1 MITGLLPP
9 TAGQVLYDGQPLP
22 ADFRQRSKE
31 QLRRIQMI
39 YQIPDTALN
48 PRQRIVDIIGRPL
61 TFYLG
66 LKGKALRARVAELL
80 EMIELDPATFME
92 RQPRELSGGQKQRI
106 CIARALAADPQLIIC
121 DEVTS
126 ALDQLVAEGVL
137 KLLNRIQQQLGVAYL
152 FITHDVATVRAIAD
166 EVLVMQRG
174 RVVDHGSRDAI
185 FTPPHQDYTG
195 LLFSSE
201 PQMDPD
207 WLDRL
212 LATRAAHPSTPTLA
226 DV

>member
-1 MITGLLPP
+1 
-9 TAGQVLYDGQPLP
+9 
-22 ADFRQRSKE
+22 
-31 QLRRIQMI
+31 MI

-48 PRQRIVDIIGRPL
+48 PRQRIVDILGRPL
-61 TFYLG
+61 SFYLG
-66 LKGKALRARVAELL
+66 LKGRALRARVGELL
-80 EMIELDPATFME
+80 EMIELDPATYME

-106 CIARALAADPQLIIC
+106 CIARALAAEPQLIIC

-137 KLLNRIQQQLGVAYL
+137 KLLDRIQRQLGVAYL

-166 EVLVMQRG
+166 QVLVMQRG
-174 RVVDHGSRDAI
+174 RVMDQGSRQRI
-185 FTPPHQDYTG
+185 FTPPYQDYTG

-207 WLDRL
+207 WLDQL
-212 LATRAAHPSTPTLA
+212 LARRAASSTLHA
-226 DV
+226 V